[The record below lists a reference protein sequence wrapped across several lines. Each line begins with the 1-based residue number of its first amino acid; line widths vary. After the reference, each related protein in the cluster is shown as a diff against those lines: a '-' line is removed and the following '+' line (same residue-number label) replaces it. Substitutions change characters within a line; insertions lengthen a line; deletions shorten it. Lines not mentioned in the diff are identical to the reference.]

1 MCAFI
6 FRLLIITA
14 GGVNT
19 CFNYN
24 PFAWWDNDRA
34 TLMADEDV
42 GKTLGQQEAPGG
54 IASLLIRRLEVYGGI
69 TEDAAAN
76 DGSVAQVEALM
87 LWVFV
92 DVAAAKLASPIYN
105 ESVLAWEQAALVVAA
120 DANSNPEIPLKV
132 SFKIDSSIQAEI
144 EKAVDGD
151 MPPVYASFA
160 VMFTLLLMSL
170 VAMDKPR
177 WVLAVCSTSIL
188 GFTVVAQLGFYGWL
202 VYVRQLPPPPP
213 LRGVFLVFFLFKK
226 KLSRQ
231 RGQIPYNM
239 YLELQDDSEHPPV
252 VAAL

>member
-1 MCAFI
+1 M
-6 FRLLIITA
+6 LIITA
-14 GGVNT
+14 GGDNT

-202 VYVRQLPPPPP
+202 VYVRQLPPPP
-213 LRGVFLVFFLFKK
+213 LRGFFWCFF
-226 KLSRQ
+226 
-231 RGQIPYNM
+231 I
-239 YLELQDDSEHPPV
+239 
-252 VAAL
+252 